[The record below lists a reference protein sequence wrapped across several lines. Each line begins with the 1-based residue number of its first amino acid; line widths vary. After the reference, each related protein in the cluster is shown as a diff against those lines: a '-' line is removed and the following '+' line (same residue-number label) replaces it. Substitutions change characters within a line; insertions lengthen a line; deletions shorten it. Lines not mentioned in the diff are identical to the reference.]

1 MTPNLSTFLLLQ
13 FLPDIHSKRL
23 LELLFKSIFHIIVC
37 KDDDVRVP
45 FGKAHDHAREIVEEH
60 QALDKLGEAIKGQ
73 L

>member
-1 MTPNLSTFLLLQ
+1 MTPNLSTFYYFSFYRTYIQ
-13 FLPDIHSKRL
+13 RNFSSYFLNQYFIS
-23 LELLFKSIFHIIVC
+23 LFW